1 MNGRTIAALV
11 GLSSIIAWAAACTA
25 PAAPP
30 PAEGETDNIVGG
42 TTATAYPEAVLVDLY
57 SGGQLVAACS
67 GSLVAPKLV
76 LTAGHCVYGYS
87 SWKITAPFANGQ
99 KSNATKGETYDWT
112 ATGESVDPSMH
123 DLGLIHLSTAI
134 TLDAYP
140 AIASSPLASG
150 ASIVNVGRI
159 QDGQL
164 SDSALFVSKSIKVKP
179 GSSYGFPY
187 DYESSEIIEPGDS
200 GGPDLLPGAAPHTIV
215 AVNSGAGATD
225 EVLARVD
232 LVRSWIE
239 DAIAGKSSGS
249 SSSSS
254 STSGAGGS
262 TSSGSSSS
270 AGGSS
275 TSSCKH
281 DPCATGERLK
291 KSCDPCVTAVCTADS
306 YCCAHTWDDTC
317 VEEAG
322 ELCGAQC
329 DGGSGGC
336 GDVSEAGACDGG
348 DLVYCDGGA
357 LTSVDCAAYGLTCKL
372 DKSSGEY
379 DCL

>member
-30 PAEGETDNIVGG
+30 AGEGQTDNIVGG

-87 SWKITAPFANGQ
+87 SWKITAPFAKGQ
-99 KSNATKGETYDWT
+99 TSNATKGETYDWT
-112 ATGESVDPSMH
+112 ASGESVDPSMH

-140 AIASSPLASG
+140 AIASSALASG

-215 AVNSGAGATD
+215 AVNSGAGSGT

-232 LVRSWIE
+232 LVASWI
-239 DAIAGKSSGS
+239 AGRIAAAKGG
-249 SSSSS
+249 
-254 STSGAGGS
+254 SGAKGGGTPAPS
-262 TSSGSSSS
+262 CTHDVCE
-270 AGGSS
+270 AGTKLAKG
-275 TSSCKH
+275 
-281 DPCATGERLK
+281 
-291 KSCDPCVTAVCTADS
+291 CDPCVAQVCAADA
-306 YCCAHTWDDTC
+306 YCCSSDWDADC
-317 VEEAG
+317 ANEAASICGAKCGGSCGSVSEAG
-322 ELCGAQC
+322 KCKGDVLEYC
-329 DGGSGGC
+329 DGGSLSRADCASYGL
-336 GDVSEAGACDGG
+336 ACDF
-348 DLVYCDGGA
+348 D
-357 LTSVDCAAYGLTCKL
+357 S
-372 DKSSGEY
+372 SSGEY